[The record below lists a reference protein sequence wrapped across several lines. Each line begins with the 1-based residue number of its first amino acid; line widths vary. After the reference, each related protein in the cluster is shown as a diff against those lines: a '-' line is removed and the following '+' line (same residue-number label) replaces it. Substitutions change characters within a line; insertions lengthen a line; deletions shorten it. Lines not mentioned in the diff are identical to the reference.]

1 MIPEMVKR
9 SRRDDLHMELKL
21 GNLLLMNQSE
31 KVLKP
36 NFEGGCPLFQA
47 AFMGHR
53 PKRSNSDW
61 KNDNLL

>member
-9 SRRDDLHMELKL
+9 SRRDDLHMELKP
-21 GNLLLMNQSE
+21 GNLLLMNHSE

-36 NFEGGCPLFQA
+36 KFEGGCPLFQA

-53 PKRSNSDW
+53 PKRYPSD
-61 KNDNLL
+61 

>member
-1 MIPEMVKR
+1 MILEMVKK
-9 SRRDDLHMELKL
+9 SKRDDLHMELKP
-21 GNLLLMNQSE
+21 GNLLLMNHSE

-53 PKRSNSDW
+53 PKRSRLDW